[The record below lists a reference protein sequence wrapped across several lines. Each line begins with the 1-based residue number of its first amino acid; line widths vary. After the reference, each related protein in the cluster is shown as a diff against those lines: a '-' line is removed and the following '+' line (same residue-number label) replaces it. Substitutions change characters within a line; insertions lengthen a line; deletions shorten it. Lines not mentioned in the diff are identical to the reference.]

1 MNSDI
6 LANNKVDNSFKDVRR
21 ELAQLKNAVD
31 SMENLLDQIE
41 ALAENSENNLLSAA
55 VRAAEHNLNPQ
66 FMQNP
71 ARSINVFSKQVE
83 DSVYSLM
90 LAALKA

>member
-41 ALAENSENNLLSAA
+41 AMVPASNFSLAEI
-55 VRAAEHNLNPQ
+55 VRSAEHNLNPQ